1 VDRVDM
7 ERRTDEPRVY
17 RRDDNGDLRGNR
29 GSEAA
34 ITRAHGGADGDSP
47 ASWTQPLG
55 DAVAG

>member
-1 VDRVDM
+1 M